1 MERDGTPH
9 IKYFILIYYSGHG
22 DISYATQRVC
32 LFDDSEYP
40 LESKIRNF
48 KNENSKNCVVFGV
61 FDACR
66 NAFGEINDVQVRRE
80 LTRQRDQ
87 SQLNDRQGNFF
98 LIFSSEPTK
107 PTDSVGVTRALFNYL
122 INQ

>member
-1 MERDGTPH
+1 MET
-9 IKYFILIYYSGHG
+9 
-22 DISYATQRVC
+22 
-32 LFDDSEYP
+32 
-40 LESKIRNF
+40 KIRNF
-48 KNENSKNCVVFGV
+48 KNEHSKNCVVFGV

-122 INQ
+122 IEQQRDNNGILLLPDALLYFRHGGAELLNGCEAPL